1 MTALNDLIVD
11 FEVAGTTDY
20 SDALAIAAAL
30 EEAYAS
36 VFAGFEPL
44 RGRRLQVKPPRVP
57 GETPSGP
64 QATFSVLYPDR
75 SPAVVA
81 FVEPLAPPRGR
92 PRMRLKHRDSDPR
105 LLGDRGARASLI
117 PHELAHALHFAFM
130 PLRWRMWIEAR
141 YAAWIAG
148 QVARG
153 GDARH
158 DVLLRTSPL
167 VAWLEAFG
175 VFAERFW
182 MFRQR
187 HPDLSGEELHSAF
200 LAHEYRA
207 VQQWTLPSSPQDNSA
222 RPDVDVEGVV
232 YRLVFVEY
240 ARRTSLATAV
250 NLYLRSGTR
259 GVRSYAGFAAALSSA
274 PVTPLPFSPPPA

>member
-1 MTALNDLIVD
+1 MTAVNDLIVAFD
-11 FEVAGTTDY
+11 VAGASDY
-20 SDALAIAAAL
+20 PDALAIAAAL
-30 EEAYAS
+30 EGAYGS
-36 VFAGFEPL
+36 VFARFEPM
-44 RGRRLQVKPPRVP
+44 RGRQLTVLPPRIV
-57 GETPSGP
+57 GEGSSGP
-64 QATFSVLYPDR
+64 PPTFSVLYPDR
-75 SPAVVA
+75 SPAVVS
-81 FVEPLAPPRGR
+81 FVEPSAPPRGR
-92 PRMRLKHRDSDPR
+92 PRMRLKHRDTDPR
-105 LLGDRGARASLI
+105 LLGDRGAAGSLI
-117 PHELAHALHFAFM
+117 PHELAHALHFSFM

-182 MFRQR
+182 LFRRR
-187 HPDLSGEELHSAF
+187 HPQLSGEALDVAF
-200 LAHEYRA
+200 LDHESK
-207 VQQWTLPSSPQDNSA
+207 VVEQWQLPGDAPRRSS
-222 RPDVDVEGVV
+222 RPDVDIEGLV

-240 ARRTSLATAV
+240 AKRTSLPTAV
-250 NLYLRSGTR
+250 NLYLRSGGL

-274 PVTPLPFSPPPA
+274 PVAPPPGYS